1 MKKSQNRINP
11 RFNAFKIA
19 FIYFVISIAWIIAS
33 DQILVMTTANSQL
46 FTTLAIFK
54 GSFFVILTAI
64 LIYLLVYRNLV
75 SIKRSEKDLKESE
88 RKFREIFNKANDM
101 ISVNVMNE
109 DGIPGK
115 FLEVNEVVS
124 KRLGYTNEELLS
136 MTPTDLV
143 SPEKSDLIQV
153 NAEKL
158 FKKGQNTFEIVLV
171 TKDGKEIPVE
181 VNNHFIDYNG
191 KRVSLAVSRD
201 ITDRKKSEEQL
212 KASLGEKIVLLREIH
227 HRVNNNLQI
236 ISSLF
241 NLQSNYV
248 DENSKVILMASQ
260 SRVKSMAM
268 IHEKLYQ
275 SPDLTRI
282 NMKDYIES
290 FVSGLFSLYMAETTA
305 IHLQTDL
312 EDIEMGID
320 TAIPVGLIINE
331 LVTNSLKH
339 AFPAGNEGGI
349 IEISFR
355 KEGELLTLKI
365 ADNGIGL
372 PERRKIETKKSLG
385 LQLVSNLV
393 NQLDGT
399 MMVSGENGTEVKLQF
414 EELKYKKRL

>member
-19 FIYFVISIAWIIAS
+19 LIYFVISIAWIIAS
-33 DQILVMTTANSQL
+33 DQILLMTTVNSQL
-46 FTTLAIFK
+46 YTALGMFK

-64 LIYLLVYRNLV
+64 LIYLLVYRNLL
-75 SIKRSEKDLKESE
+75 SIKRSEEYLKASE

-115 FLEVNEVVS
+115 FLEVNEVIS
-124 KRLGYTNEELLS
+124 KRLGYTNQELLN
-136 MTPTDLV
+136 MTPSDLV
-143 SPEKSDLIQV
+143 SPEKSNLIQL

-201 ITDRKKSEEQL
+201 ITDRKKAEEQL
-212 KASLGEKIVLLREIH
+212 KSSLEEKIVLLREIH

-248 DENSKVILMASQ
+248 DENSKDILVVSQ

-275 SPDLTRI
+275 SPDMASI
-282 NMKDYIES
+282 NMKDYIKS
-290 FVSGLFSLYMAETTA
+290 FVSGLFSLYMMKTGV
-305 IHLQTDL
+305 IDL
-312 EDIEMGID
+312 IMDVDDIKMGID
-320 TAIPVGLIINE
+320 TAIPLGLIINE
-331 LVTNSLKH
+331 LVTNSFKH
-339 AFPAGNEGGI
+339 AFPDEKEGGWI
-349 IEISFR
+349 KIS
-355 KEGELLTLKI
+355 LTKDDDLFALNI
-365 ADNGIGL
+365 ADNGVGL
-372 PERRKIETKKSLG
+372 PETKKSENKKSLG

-399 MMVSGENGTEVKLQF
+399 LMINGEDGTEVKVLF

>member
-212 KASLGEKIVLLREIH
+212 KSSLEEKIVLLREIH

-248 DENSKVILMASQ
+248 DENSKDILMASQ

-290 FVSGLFSLYMAETTA
+290 FVSGLFSLYMVETTA

>member
-136 MTPTDLV
+136 MTPSDLV

-248 DENSKVILMASQ
+248 DENSKDILMASQ

-290 FVSGLFSLYMAETTA
+290 FVSGLFSLYMVETTA

>member
-46 FTTLAIFK
+46 FTTLAIFN

-136 MTPTDLV
+136 MTPSDLV

-212 KASLGEKIVLLREIH
+212 KASLEEKIVLLREIH

-248 DENSKVILMASQ
+248 DENSKDILMASQ

-275 SPDLTRI
+275 SPDMTRI

>member
-11 RFNAFKIA
+11 RLNAFKIA
-19 FIYFVISIAWIIAS
+19 LIYFVISIAWIIAS
-33 DQILVMTTANSQL
+33 DQILIMTTANSQL
-46 FTTLAIFK
+46 YTTLAMFK

-64 LIYLLVYRNLV
+64 LIYFLVYRNLV
-75 SIKRSEKDLKESE
+75 SIKRSETDLKESE

-101 ISVNVMNE
+101 ISVNVMYD

-115 FLEVNEVVS
+115 FLEVNDVVS
-124 KRLGYTNEELLS
+124 KRLGYTKEELLS
-136 MTPTDLV
+136 MTPSDLV
-143 SPEKSDLIQV
+143 FPEKSNLIRL

-158 FKKGQNTFEIVLV
+158 FEKGHNTFEIVLA
-171 TKDGKEIPVE
+171 TKEGKEIPVE
-181 VNNHFIDYNG
+181 INNHFIDYNG

-201 ITDRKKSEEQL
+201 ITDRKKAEEQL
-212 KASLGEKIVLLREIH
+212 KSSLEEKIVLLREIH

-248 DENSKVILMASQ
+248 DENSKDILVASQ

-290 FVSGLFSLYMAETTA
+290 FVSGLFSLYAVNTGVIE
-305 IHLQTDL
+305 LQIGVD
-312 EDIEMGID
+312 DIEMGID
-320 TAIPVGLIINE
+320 SAIPLGLIINE

-339 AFPAGNEGGI
+339 AFPDGNEAGI
-349 IEISFR
+349 IEISLR

-372 PERRKIETKKSLG
+372 PVTGKIENKKSLG

-399 MMVSGENGTEVKLQF
+399 MMVSGKNGTEIKVLF

>member
-1 MKKSQNRINP
+1 
-11 RFNAFKIA
+11 
-19 FIYFVISIAWIIAS
+19 
-33 DQILVMTTANSQL
+33 MTTANSQL

-115 FLEVNEVVS
+115 FLEVNAVVS

-136 MTPTDLV
+136 MTPSDLV
-143 SPEKSDLIQV
+143 SPEKSDIIQV

-212 KASLGEKIVLLREIH
+212 KSSLEEKIVLLREIH

-248 DENSKVILMASQ
+248 DENSKDILVASQ

-290 FVSGLFSLYMAETTA
+290 FVSGLFSLYMVETTA

-393 NQLDGT
+393 NQLDGK
-399 MMVSGENGTEVKLQF
+399 MMVSGENGTQVKVQF
-414 EELKYKKRL
+414 EELIYKKRL

>member
-19 FIYFVISIAWIIAS
+19 LIYFVISIAWIIAS

-136 MTPTDLV
+136 MTPSDLV

-212 KASLGEKIVLLREIH
+212 KSSLEEKIVLLREIH

-248 DENSKVILMASQ
+248 DENSKDILVASQ

-290 FVSGLFSLYMAETTA
+290 FVSGLFSLYMVETTA

-399 MMVSGENGTEVKLQF
+399 MMVSGENGTQVKVQF
-414 EELKYKKRL
+414 EELIYKKRL

>member
-75 SIKRSEKDLKESE
+75 FIKRSEKDLKESE

-115 FLEVNEVVS
+115 FLEVNEVLS

-212 KASLGEKIVLLREIH
+212 KSSLEEKIVLLREIH

-248 DENSKVILMASQ
+248 DENSKDILMASQ

-275 SPDLTRI
+275 SPDMTRI

>member
-136 MTPTDLV
+136 MTPSDLV

-212 KASLGEKIVLLREIH
+212 KSSLEEKIVLLREIH

-248 DENSKVILMASQ
+248 DENSKDILMASQ

-290 FVSGLFSLYMAETTA
+290 FVSGLFSLYMVETTA

>member
-19 FIYFVISIAWIIAS
+19 LIYFVISIAWIIAS

-136 MTPTDLV
+136 MTPSDLV

-212 KASLGEKIVLLREIH
+212 KSSLEEKIVLLREIH

-248 DENSKVILMASQ
+248 DENSKDILVASQ

-290 FVSGLFSLYMAETTA
+290 FVSGLFSLYMVETTA

>member
-136 MTPTDLV
+136 MTPSDLV

-248 DENSKVILMASQ
+248 DENSKDILMASQ

-275 SPDLTRI
+275 SPDMTRI

>member
-136 MTPTDLV
+136 MTPSDLV

-212 KASLGEKIVLLREIH
+212 KASLEEKIVLLREIH

-248 DENSKVILMASQ
+248 DENSKDILMASQ

-275 SPDLTRI
+275 SPDMTRI

-290 FVSGLFSLYMAETTA
+290 FVSGLFSLYMVETTA

>member
-136 MTPTDLV
+136 MTPSDLV

-212 KASLGEKIVLLREIH
+212 KASLEEKIVLLREIH

-248 DENSKVILMASQ
+248 DENSKDILMASQ

-275 SPDLTRI
+275 SPDMTRI

>member
-212 KASLGEKIVLLREIH
+212 KASLEEKIVLLREIH

-248 DENSKVILMASQ
+248 DENSKDILMASQ

-290 FVSGLFSLYMAETTA
+290 FVSGLFSLYMVETTA

>member
-19 FIYFVISIAWIIAS
+19 LIYFVISIAWIIAS
-33 DQILVMTTANSQL
+33 DQILIMTTASSQL
-46 FTTLAIFK
+46 YTTLAMFK

-64 LIYLLVYRNLV
+64 LIYFLVYRNLV
-75 SIKRSEKDLKESE
+75 SIKRSETDLKESE

-101 ISVNVMNE
+101 ISVNVMY
-109 DGIPGK
+109 DGGIPGK

-124 KRLGYTNEELLS
+124 KRLGYTKEELLN
-136 MTPTDLV
+136 MTPSDLV
-143 SPEKSDLIQV
+143 SPEKSNLIQV

-158 FKKGQNTFEIVLV
+158 FKQGHNTFEIVLV
-171 TKDGKEIPVE
+171 TKEGKEIPVE
-181 VNNHFIDYNG
+181 INNHFIDYNG

-201 ITDRKKSEEQL
+201 ITDRKKAEEQL
-212 KASLGEKIVLLREIH
+212 KSSLEEKIVLLREIH

-248 DENSKVILMASQ
+248 DENSKDILVASQ

-275 SPDLTRI
+275 SSDLTRI
-282 NMKDYIES
+282 NMKDYIKS
-290 FVSGLFSLYMAETTA
+290 FVSGLFSLYAVNTGV
-305 IHLQTDL
+305 IRLQIGVD
-312 EDIEMGID
+312 DIEMGID
-320 TAIPVGLIINE
+320 SAIPLGLIINE

-339 AFPAGNEGGI
+339 AFPDGNEGGI
-349 IEISFR
+349 IEISLR

-372 PERRKIETKKSLG
+372 PETGKIETKKSLG

-399 MMVSGENGTEVKLQF
+399 MMVSGENGTEVKVLF
-414 EELKYKKRL
+414 EELKYKQRM

>member
-1 MKKSQNRINP
+1 
-11 RFNAFKIA
+11 
-19 FIYFVISIAWIIAS
+19 
-33 DQILVMTTANSQL
+33 
-46 FTTLAIFK
+46 
-54 GSFFVILTAI
+54 
-64 LIYLLVYRNLV
+64 NLV

-136 MTPTDLV
+136 MTPSDLV

-212 KASLGEKIVLLREIH
+212 KSSLEEKIVLLREIH

-248 DENSKVILMASQ
+248 DENSKDILVASQ

-290 FVSGLFSLYMAETTA
+290 FVSGLFSLYMVETTA

-399 MMVSGENGTEVKLQF
+399 MMVSGENGTQVKVQF
-414 EELKYKKRL
+414 EELIYKKRL